1 MLVKEDKSHG
11 WHIQSY
17 RVNTCF
23 AKTCLHENQSSHRVP
38 NPLLRTIIYSW
49 EWATC
54 HFSIGFSITSAPSH
68 WACSSQYMS
77 LWGTKRRWSIAWI
90 MDVLLF
96 QSEYFLY
103 ISGVCHM
110 TKDIWTSLLIK
121 NIFTSTA
128 GQRLLLLSLWPNFF
142 SRKKYSNL
150 NYSFMYWVNISFFPS
165 LTLYW
170 FFVDFMSCI
179 SIPLFSLSVPIHLRP
194 L

>member
-142 SRKKYSNL
+142 SRKK
-150 NYSFMYWVNISFFPS
+150 NIQILTIVSCTELIFLFFQ
-165 LTLYW
+165 
-170 FFVDFMSCI
+170 V
-179 SIPLFSLSVPIHLRP
+179 
-194 L
+194 